1 MSVSSLSQH
10 RNRDLIK
17 ALEALL
23 ELANQGHIT
32 GGCGVVKFGPNDH
45 RAYTFGDYATH
56 PEQALSA
63 TFELES
69 SLRGDVEGRQGKSP
83 RR

>member
-1 MSVSSLSQH
+1 MSVLSLSQH
-10 RNRDLIK
+10 RNRGLIK
-17 ALEALL
+17 ALEAFL
-23 ELANQGHIT
+23 ELAKEGHIT

-45 RAYTFGDYATH
+45 RAYAFGDYADS

-69 SLRGDVEGRQGKSP
+69 ALRSDLESC
-83 RR
+83 RRSK